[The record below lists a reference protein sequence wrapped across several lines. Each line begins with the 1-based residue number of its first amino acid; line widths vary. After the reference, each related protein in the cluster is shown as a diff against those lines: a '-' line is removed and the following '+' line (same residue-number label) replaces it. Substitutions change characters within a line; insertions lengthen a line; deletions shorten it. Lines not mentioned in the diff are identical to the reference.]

1 MIVATWQKYSRKH
14 RLVFS
19 LLPTTHFASLMHVC
33 SLFCSPTS
41 DSNLHALPR
50 PRHVSQTRP
59 VLLTTPRTHR
69 QHHQPCCLLACF
81 PVPPH
86 FNHTLHPLGTHT
98 PFRTTSFN
106 YLTSTRLDTSPPR
119 PSTPRNISCRHTR
132 FFHNSTSTTSTAT
145 PQTLAHTTRTS

>member
-41 DSNLHALPR
+41 DSNLHTLPR

-59 VLLTTPRTHR
+59 VLLTTPPPTL
-69 QHHQPCCLLACF
+69 LLAC
-81 PVPPH
+81 
-86 FNHTLHPLGTHT
+86 LLSC
-98 PFRTTSFN
+98 TTSLQPYTPPSRDTHSIPHYLFN
-106 YLTSTRLDTSPPR
+106 YLTSTRVDTSPPR